1 MKLTNLF
8 PQIKTDNK
16 VQTKRTGS
24 VAATTTAS
32 GTTLVGADRVD
43 LSAGTQDVQKAQ
55 ALLQQVPDVR
65 ADKVQALRE
74 KIDNGEYVVDPH
86 QIADK
91 MLFSLLSESVN

>member
-16 VQTKRTGS
+16 VQAKRAGG
-24 VAATTTAS
+24 VAATTTAT
-32 GTTLVGADRVD
+32 GPTLVGADRVE

-55 ALLQQVPDVR
+55 AILEQVPDVR

-74 KIDNGEYVVDPH
+74 KIDNGDYVVDPH
-86 QIADK
+86 QIAEK
-91 MLFSLLSESVN
+91 MLVSLLSESVN